1 MFCYGNSKA
10 ISFLDNYIVFNFT
23 GLSESYQQLH
33 LLPPKQLGGNSE
45 YEFDLNYFHYVIDNE
60 NVFMEFM
67 KLILLLY
74 EGKNIFLV
82 ISNDMWSL
90 ILIESLCKI
99 IQQRYGINA
108 IKIESAEDLYYA
120 EESDF
125 TDYGLFNLDQDKEKY
140 LYLMQMKQRFNK

>member
-108 IKIESAEDLYYA
+108 IKIEYA
-120 EESDF
+120 
-125 TDYGLFNLDQDKEKY
+125 
-140 LYLMQMKQRFNK
+140 